1 MAILYKGYAQQKG
14 FAAWKVDIPDPS
26 KRIREQGLEQMRG
39 MEEQLE
45 WNQNQYVDWVL
56 CYVKQTTLKLDWG
69 KVHLKG
75 DGADDTNAKHDN
87 NHNLIIEIQKL
98 IDQNTALSKTNRL
111 SITMEE

>member
-45 WNQNQYVDWVL
+45 WNQNQRNRVSNALEKNAIREAQQRRDNFEL
-56 CYVKQTTLKLDWG
+56 RQMFSG
-69 KVHLKG
+69 KM
-75 DGADDTNAKHDN
+75 ADAKIR
-87 NHNLIIEIQKL
+87 NLQAL
-98 IDQNTALSKTNRL
+98 ADQA
-111 SITMEE
+111 